1 MLFKTKFFLK
11 KKAEQ
16 IRKFGIIF
24 FVTKQFHLT
33 VKLFSNFI
41 YCILFLPLYFFLL
54 ILRPFILIRISV
66 IPTEKIGPFAILT
79 GIYLSEKKVF
89 QKKTLDIFYISK
101 NICNLQLLNIFKKKI
116 IIKSKTIIEP
126 IDKINNFLKYFIK
139 FPTDH
144 IILKKR
150 RGSDYYNIV
159 EKAKI
164 KYEFNNED
172 KKLAEKNL
180 EEMGLKNKKFVCLIV
195 RDSKFT
201 KKNFKNLKTSHNNF
215 RNSEINNFKLASKAL
230 SKRGMF
236 VVRVGRDTKKKFLV
250 NDKKIIDY
258 SYSKYI
264 SDLMDIYL
272 ISKCEFLISTGTGL
286 DSVGFIF
293 RKPICYINS
302 CPLAILQNSGSKN
315 IVLTKRHFYKNKE
328 LSLKDIFDHKVANAN
343 NPGDYSRRKVLIKEH
358 SPSQIKNTTLE
369 MYYKI
374 IKKNKPKKN
383 QLKVQKKFKKVFL
396 KNIFQMVKKSD
407 NSKILNEQFNSIF
420 VNKAEKGEFLPK
432 EYVMSSNSSY
442 SYLIKNNWWL
452 N

>member
-1 MLFKTKFFLK
+1 MFLTIKSLIK
-11 KKAEQ
+11 KKREQ
-16 IRKFGIIF
+16 IKKLGIIF
-24 FVTKQFHLT
+24 FVISQIFIII
-33 VKLFSNFI
+33 KLSSIFI

-54 ILRPFILIRISV
+54 ILRPFLLIRISEL
-66 IPTEKIGPFAILT
+66 PSEKIGPFAILT
-79 GIYLSEKKVF
+79 GIHLSEKKIF
-89 QKKTLDIFYISK
+89 KKKTIDIFYISK
-101 NICNLQLLNIFKKKI
+101 KVCNSQLLNIFKNKINLMPKK
-116 IIKSKTIIEP
+116 IIEP
-126 IDKINNFLKYFIK
+126 IAKINKFFKYFFK
-139 FPTDH
+139 FPNDH

-159 EKAKI
+159 ESAKI
-164 KYEFNNED
+164 KYEFNNEE

-201 KKNFKNLKTSHNNF
+201 KKNFKHLKTSHNNF

-230 SKRGMF
+230 SNKGMF
-236 VVRVGRDTKKKFLV
+236 VVRIGRDAKKKFLV

-264 SDLMDIYL
+264 SDLMDLYL

-328 LSLKDIFDHKVANAN
+328 LSLTNIFNHKVASAD
-343 NPGDYSRRKVLIKEH
+343 NPRDYSKRKVVIKEH
-358 SPSQIKNTTLE
+358 SPLQIKNTILE

-374 IKKNKPKKN
+374 IKKNKLKKG
-383 QLKVQKKFKKVFL
+383 QLKVQQKFKKIFL
-396 KNIFQMVKKSD
+396 KNIFQMAKKTH
-407 NSKILNEQFNSIF
+407 NSEVFIEQFNPIF
-420 VNKAEKGEFLPK
+420 ISSAKKGKFLPK
-432 EYVMSSNSSY
+432 EYVMSSNYSY
-442 SYLIKNNWWL
+442 SYLIRNNWWL

>member
-126 IDKINNFLKYFIK
+126 IDKINNFLKYFFK

-258 SYSKYI
+258 SYSKCI

-272 ISKCEFLISTGTGL
+272 ISKCEL
-286 DSVGFIF
+286 
-293 RKPICYINS
+293 
-302 CPLAILQNSGSKN
+302 
-315 IVLTKRHFYKNKE
+315 
-328 LSLKDIFDHKVANAN
+328 
-343 NPGDYSRRKVLIKEH
+343 
-358 SPSQIKNTTLE
+358 
-369 MYYKI
+369 
-374 IKKNKPKKN
+374 
-383 QLKVQKKFKKVFL
+383 
-396 KNIFQMVKKSD
+396 
-407 NSKILNEQFNSIF
+407 
-420 VNKAEKGEFLPK
+420 
-432 EYVMSSNSSY
+432 
-442 SYLIKNNWWL
+442 
-452 N
+452 